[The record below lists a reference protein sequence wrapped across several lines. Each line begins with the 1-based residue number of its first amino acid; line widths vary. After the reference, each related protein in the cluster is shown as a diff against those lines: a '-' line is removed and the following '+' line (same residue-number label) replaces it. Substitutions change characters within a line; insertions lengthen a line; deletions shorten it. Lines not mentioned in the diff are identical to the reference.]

1 MFILPSE
8 HLPHTAT
15 WMAFGADP
23 AIWSASLAE
32 KVCRN
37 QAALAL
43 AIARFEPINL
53 LVTRKN
59 KKQAQQLM
67 GDTVTYIECPLD
79 ARWMTSG
86 CATAGQ
92 ILCMTPQ
99 QNALLPSALI
109 LTAGVENSRQNG
121 IHRWLL

>member
-32 KVCRN
+32 KVCRD

-43 AIARFEPINL
+43 AIARFEPVNL

-59 KKQAQQLM
+59 KKFGDAAADEHAVQLLASLYP
-67 GDTVTYIECPLD
+67 GRTVVQVNID
-79 ARWMTSG
+79 GIA
-86 CATAGQ
+86 AG
-92 ILCMTPQ
+92 
-99 QNALLPSALI
+99 
-109 LTAGVENSRQNG
+109 GGG
-121 IHRWLL
+121 IHCVTMQQPDFTSFTTDGQTHDTD